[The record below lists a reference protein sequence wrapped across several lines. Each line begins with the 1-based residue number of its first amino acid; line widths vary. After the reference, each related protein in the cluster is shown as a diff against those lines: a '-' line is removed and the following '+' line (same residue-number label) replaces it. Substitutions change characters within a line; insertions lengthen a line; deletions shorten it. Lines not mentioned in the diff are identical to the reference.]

1 MADKCLCSIAA
12 MKDWDSYS
20 GRLMWAMRRA
30 GKTNQSELARTIGV
44 KPQSVQY
51 LCNPHSG
58 AQGSMHT
65 AALARE
71 LGVLSDWLAR
81 GEGEPT
87 DIEHVKV
94 GAHHAEVPYTLAEF
108 EQAEVIGTFR
118 VDAQGTVERLELPTG
133 ESDGHIRTPLYVGK
147 ARAVRVK
154 GNGLSPYAKDGQFL
168 LLQLAGDDLEPE
180 EIVSL
185 TLKDGRVLVRELMY
199 KRHDSLIVLPVHG
212 GHPDAIDRK
221 DIARIDVIVC
231 VVPRRW
237 WRPEGFKD
245 MG

>member
-1 MADKCLCSIAA
+1 
-12 MKDWDSYS
+12 MKEWETYA
-20 GRLMWAMRRA
+20 GRLLWAMRRS
-30 GKTNQSELARTIGV
+30 GKTNQSELARVIGV
-44 KPQSVQY
+44 KPQSIQY
-51 LCNPHSG
+51 LCNPLSG

-65 AALARE
+65 PALARE

-94 GAHHAEVPYTLAEF
+94 GTRSTTVPYTLAGF
-108 EQAEVIGTFR
+108 EQAEVVGTYR
-118 VDAQGTVERLELPTG
+118 VHEHGMVERLDLPGG

-180 EIVSL
+180 EIVVL
-185 TLKDGRVLVRELMY
+185 TLRNGQVMIRELMY
-199 KRHDSLIVLPVHG
+199 KRDDSLIVLPVHG

-221 DIARIDVIVC
+221 DIMRVDAIVC

-237 WRPEGFKD
+237 WRPEGYKD
-245 MG
+245 MS

>member
-1 MADKCLCSIAA
+1 
-12 MKDWDSYS
+12 MKEWETYS
-20 GRLMWAMRRA
+20 GRLLWAMRRA
-30 GKTNQSELARTIGV
+30 GKTNQSELARVIGV
-44 KPQSVQY
+44 KPQSIQY

-65 AALARE
+65 PALARA

-81 GEGEPT
+81 GEGEPS

-94 GAHHAEVPYTLAEF
+94 GTRSPSVPYTLASF
-108 EQAEVIGTFR
+108 EQIEVVGTFR
-118 VDAQGTVERLELPTG
+118 VDTQGLVERLDLPGG

-154 GNGLSPYAKDGQFL
+154 GSGLSPYAKDGQFL

-180 EIVSL
+180 EIVVL
-185 TLKDGRVLVRELMY
+185 TLRSGQVMIRELMY
-199 KRHDSLIVLPVHG
+199 KRDDSLIVLPVHG

-221 DIARIDVIVC
+221 DIARIDVIAC

-237 WRPEGFKD
+237 WRPEGYKD
-245 MG
+245 IA